1 MIKKLVLLAGLTLGF
16 VGVVSADF
24 PLPPCPPSC
33 DVMSA
38 VR

>member
-1 MIKKLVLLAGLTLGF
+1 MIRKFLVLAGLTLAF
-16 VGVVSADF
+16 VTVMSADF

-33 DVMSA
+33 DFVGT